1 MKGVINKGIHEFV
14 EARFGVEVWE
24 RIKQQA
30 GCAEPFFVTSEEYPD
45 AMTLALVAAAS
56 EVTQLPADAVLEEF
70 GKYWVPNTGRS
81 TYPTFF
87 QLAGATPREFLK
99 SLNRVH
105 AQVTRNL
112 PGATPPRF
120 EFEDLPGGAL
130 RMHYHSARGLCP
142 VFRGLIEGVG
152 IHFGQELRVNE
163 TACVRRGD
171 PHCTM
176 EISFP

>member
-1 MKGVINKGIHEFV
+1 MKGVINKGIQEFV

-24 RIKQQA
+24 RIKEQA

-70 GKYWVPNTGRS
+70 GKFWVPNTGRS

-87 QLAGATPREFLK
+87 QLAGPTPREFLK
-99 SLNRVH
+99 NLNRVH

-120 EFEDLPGGAL
+120 EFEDRPGGAL
-130 RMHYHSARGLCP
+130 RMHYHSERGLCP
-142 VFRGLIEGVG
+142 VLRGLIEGVG
-152 IHFGQELRVNE
+152 IHFDQALGVDE

-176 EISFP
+176 EITFP